1 VDGAQP
7 VARRLSGKQEIL
19 FEFVVQGSTV
29 KVTAIDGETGQ
40 EVSILGPAGGSRIA
54 LQAAALQKLRYVQKK
69 QRGGE

>member
-1 VDGAQP
+1 M
-7 VARRLSGKQEIL
+7 SGKQEIL

-40 EVSILGPAGGSRIA
+40 EVSIMGPAGGSRIA
-54 LQAAALQKLRYVQKK
+54 LQAAALQKLRYIQKK

>member
-1 VDGAQP
+1 
-7 VARRLSGKQEIL
+7 LSGKQEIL

-40 EVSILGPAGGSRIA
+40 EVSILGPAGGSRVA